1 MVEFCPWYCGSCSLN
16 EKRPAAQNLVIFLY
30 KGEIGSISEGLL
42 DVLVERG
49 SILFLEEKC
58 CRCSSARS
66 AGNPENKN
74 PSSWLLN

>member
-1 MVEFCPWYCGSCSLN
+1 VKL
-16 EKRPAAQNLVIFLY
+16 PAVQNLVIFLY

-42 DVLVERG
+42 DALVKQG
-49 SILFLEEKC
+49 SIVFPEEKC
-58 CRCSSARS
+58 CRYSSACS